1 MISLVPKIG
10 SKGHLQWYVQSSD
23 ETALLDAETGQL
35 MRHVKNDGQ
44 VSEVFEAVVEAL
56 AEWYKTDLAEFD
68 GLNVA
73 KVKTEL
79 TRTR

>member
-10 SKGHLQWYVQSSD
+10 SNGHLQWYTQSSG

-35 MRHVKNDGQ
+35 MRRVKNDGQ
-44 VSEVFEAVVEAL
+44 VSEIFEAVVDAL
-56 AEWYKTDLAEFD
+56 AEWYKTDLAKFD

-79 TRTR
+79 TRTP